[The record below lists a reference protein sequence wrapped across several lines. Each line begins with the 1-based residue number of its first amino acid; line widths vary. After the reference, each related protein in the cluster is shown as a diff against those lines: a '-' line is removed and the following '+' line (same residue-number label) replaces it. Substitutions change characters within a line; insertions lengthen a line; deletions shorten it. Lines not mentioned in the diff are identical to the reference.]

1 MKNNFL
7 KVIIVLFVIVVAVI
21 AGMFVKKQLNIREM
35 KNFVVENAAI
45 TDQAQIDMI
54 EEQIKA
60 NYDTLLPTYKAQ
72 KAAKKDQDK
81 KSNNA
86 KPADPELV
94 VEENP
99 VATIVV
105 KDYGTMTFELYP
117 NDAPQTVYNFIELA
131 NSGFYNGLTFHRLI
145 EDFVVQGGD
154 PDGTGTGGPG
164 YTIEGE
170 FPSNGVANPHQHEV
184 GTLAMARSQDP
195 DSAGSQFY
203 IVTGEEGASLSD
215 DYTAF
220 GMITSGQDV
229 LTALNT
235 APVDG
240 ETPTEPIVIESVTV
254 DTKGVDYPS
263 PEKNDVN

>member
-1 MKNNFL
+1 MKNKFL
-7 KVIIVLFVIVVAVI
+7 KVIIVLFVIVVAII
-21 AGMFVKKQLNIREM
+21 AGAFVKKEINIREM

-45 TDQAQIDMI
+45 TDEAQIDMI
-54 EEQIKA
+54 EQQIRA
-60 NYDTLLPTYKAQ
+60 NYNTILPTYKAQ
-72 KAAKKDQDK
+72 KEAKKEVDK
-81 KSNNA
+81 KSANQ
-86 KPADPELV
+86 KPANPELV

-145 EDFVVQGGD
+145 EDFVIQGGD

-195 DSAGSQFY
+195 NSAGSQFY
-203 IVTGEEGASLSD
+203 IVTGEEGTSLSE

-220 GMITSGQDV
+220 GMITSGQEV

-235 APVDG
+235 APVNG
-240 ETPTEPIVIESVTV
+240 ETPTEPIIIESVTV
-254 DTKGVDYPS
+254 DTKGVEYPS
-263 PEKNDVN
+263 PEKLNEN